1 METTLTLPIPISS
14 PSPSPLQ
21 PPPPPTNL
29 RHPHRRR
36 RNVPRPVNFPMPV
49 IDLALRRSSAKA
61 PFELRFKIPQF
72 PINNHIRS
80 LIPPNSMAD
89 LVPNNTKSQ
98 TTAAAAAANVGE
110 SRVEEKTGSEK
121 PAATPVPP
129 PPEKPLPGDC
139 CGSGCV
145 RCVWDVYYEEL
156 EEYNKL
162 YKAN

>member
-1 METTLTLPIPISS
+1 METTLPIPISS

-29 RHPHRRR
+29 RNPHRRR
-36 RNVPRPVNFPMPV
+36 RNVPRSVKFPMPV
-49 IDLALRRSSAKA
+49 IDLALRRSSAKVL
-61 PFELRFKIPQF
+61 FQLRFKIPQF
-72 PINNHIRS
+72 PINNQIRA
-80 LIPPNSMAD
+80 LIPPNKMAD
-89 LVPNNTKSQ
+89 PEPNNTEAQ
-98 TTAAAAAANVGE
+98 MTATAAAAAANVGLR
-110 SRVEEKTGSEK
+110 RVEEKKESEK